1 MTTITTNNKTK
12 PRITIERTYK
22 ASVEDVWDLWTTK
35 EGIESWWGPDGFTTE
50 VLQLD
55 LRAGGE
61 LRYAMTATAP
71 AQIEFMKKVG
81 MPLTTEGRL
90 TYRGGDHSQAAWIY
104 PPGRFHS
111 GRGAVRCRDH
121 RRVSLKWA
129 ECADGPD
136 IRCHARRG
144 VDREG
149 GHGPREPTRQ
159 AGKGDSCQT
168 LMSQAQHRRHILRAS
183 PRSALRE
190 SPWPFPVCLR
200 LALSLDGCRSFPA
213 RPSAIDG
220 RRPRVPRLARIQA
233 SDFLAFA
240 MTPPA

>member
-90 TYRGGDHSQAAWIY
+90 TYREVTTHRRLGYIHLADFI
-104 PPGRFHS
+104 PGVEPYDVATTVEFHS
-111 GRGAVRCRDH
+111 NGQSVRMVLTFDAMHDEVWTERAVM
-121 RRVSLKWA
+121 
-129 ECADGPD
+129 
-136 IRCHARRG
+136 
-144 VDREG
+144 
-149 GHGPREPTRQ
+149 GHESQ
-159 AGKGDSCQT
+159 LGK
-168 LMSQAQHRRHILRAS
+168 LEKAIAVK
-183 PRSALRE
+183 RS
-190 SPWPFPVCLR
+190 
-200 LALSLDGCRSFPA
+200 
-213 RPSAIDG
+213 
-220 RRPRVPRLARIQA
+220 
-233 SDFLAFA
+233 
-240 MTPPA
+240 